1 MARVR
6 KLLIRGIFPAL
17 LIVVMMA
24 WLVGAFRS
32 DRIEGG
38 EVSVVPRK
46 AEGLEAYTLT
56 PVRRPVIWQAV
67 GTVQPDEKT
76 AVSAKIVATV
86 LEIPVKAGQQVRE
99 GDLLVRLDDRDLRSR
114 LAQAKDAL
122 RRAQVTRDIARRDY
136 ERDKDL
142 VEKQAIPPVEFD
154 HTRLRLETAEA
165 DVARL
170 ENAVKEAEVTLSYAE
185 IHSPYDGVV
194 IDTLADAGD
203 LAAPGRVLL
212 TLYERGRLMFEAA
225 IPEQYTR
232 LVRVGRR
239 YRVHIDSLDRSLT
252 GAVTEYIPSADPAS
266 RTMLARVSLPDVP
279 DLYPGMFG
287 RMDIET
293 GAAEHLLIPETA
305 VIQVGQITMV
315 DVIENGLLRRRS
327 VQLGRRSGGKVEVLS
342 GLAPGE
348 RIALRRAEAEGGAR

>member
-1 MARVR
+1 MARLW
-6 KLLIRGIFPAL
+6 KLLIRGILPVA
-17 LIVVMMA
+17 LIVFMMA
-24 WLVGAFRS
+24 WLAGVFRS
-32 DRIEGG
+32 DRIEGR
-38 EVSVVPRK
+38 EVPVAPRK
-46 AEGLEAYTLT
+46 AEGVAAYTVT
-56 PVRRPVIWQAV
+56 PVRRPLIWQAA

-76 AVSAKIVATV
+76 AVSARILAAV
-86 LEIPVKAGQQVRE
+86 LQIPVRAGQQVRK

-142 VEKQAIPPVEFD
+142 VEKKAIPPVEFD

-170 ENAVKEAEVTLSYAE
+170 ENAVKEAEVMLSYAE
-185 IHSPYDGVV
+185 IYSPYDGVV
-194 IDTLADAGD
+194 IDTLADVGD

-232 LVRVGRR
+232 LVRLGKRF
-239 YRVHIDSLDRSLT
+239 RVRIDSMDRSLT
-252 GAVTEYIPSADPAS
+252 GVVKEYIPTADPAS

-279 DLYPGMFG
+279 GLYPGMFG

-293 GAAEHLLIPETA
+293 GVAEHLLIPETA

-315 DVIENGLLRRRS
+315 DVIEDGILRRRS
-327 VQLGRRSGGKVEVLS
+327 VQLGRRAAGKVEVLS

-348 RIALRRAEAEGGAR
+348 RIALRKAEAEGGGQ